1 MAVPSSRE
9 LTPSTFVER
18 LTLPIWQ
25 ATAAVRWL
33 EGRVRNRPKLTE
45 LRPEKAAL
53 TDADC
58 VSQEILLVALRE
70 AFPDVGLYVEED
82 TPSVEEFANG
92 GDPEAAHVV
101 LIDPIDGTLRFLR
114 GDGPYAILVGLERRG
129 LVEAALVGL
138 PKSRLLLRAVRG
150 KGAEIA
156 SAGGA
161 FEPLRA
167 SPPGARVLVSYGL
180 PDPVRSAFAVQGLQP
195 RVAAGGAIGVAPL
208 LDETLGGLRLA
219 ATSDG
224 LSRRAWVAALPLL
237 EAGGRIEALDGS
249 FPERYEPG
257 VMGLLTANTNADLA
271 RLRALLG

>member
-9 LTPSTFVER
+9 LTPSAFVER
-18 LTLPIWQ
+18 LTLPVWQ

-33 EGRVRNRPKLTE
+33 EGRVRNRPKLEE

-70 AFPDVGLYVEED
+70 AFPEVGLYVEED
-82 TPSVEEFANG
+82 TPSVSEFSNG
-92 GDPEAAHVV
+92 HDAAAAHVV
-101 LIDPIDGTLRFLR
+101 VIDPIDGTLRFLR

-156 SAGGA
+156 FAGGG
-161 FEPLRA
+161 FEPLQV
-167 SPPGARVLVSYGL
+167 SPPGTRVLVSYGL
-180 PDPVRSAFAVQGLQP
+180 PDSVRSALALQGLQP
-195 RVAAGGAIGVAPL
+195 RVAAGGAIGVAPFL
-208 LDETLGGLRLA
+208 EDIFGGLRLA
-219 ATSDG
+219 ATPDG

-237 EAGGRIEALDGS
+237 EAGGRFESLDGS
-249 FPERYEPG
+249 FPDRYEPG
-257 VMGLLTANTNADLA
+257 VTGLLTAATDAHLA
-271 RLRALLG
+271 QLRCLLG